1 VATQLGSNLV
11 HTSVPNVNC
20 TPLHLLCS
28 VLIRPRL
35 AGAVYTWYAATGL
48 LQEPHLCLSL
58 TVELFRPAHAI
69 CLAALTHCRRCGS
82 FVLGA
87 LGWSTVFWT
96 FSLASLL
103 AAQAVWQIVDHFKYP
118 ASKYGELVA
127 VSIHNTDCEFGS
139 CINWHHECQ
148 ALQDQIYSTCSCC
161 CCSML
166 LLVRGWA
173 AASSCRCWLLA
184 AGCRHRPPVHP
195 LRGTPQKKVVYVCAG
210 SRCWSPCS

>member
-1 VATQLGSNLV
+1 MHCADKA
-11 HTSVPNVNC
+11 
-20 TPLHLLCS
+20 
-28 VLIRPRL
+28 RL

-48 LQEPHLCLSL
+48 LQEHLCLSL
-58 TVELFRPAHAI
+58 IMELFRPAHAI
-69 CLAALTHCRRCGS
+69 CLAAISHCRRCGS

-139 CINWHHECQ
+139 CIN
-148 ALQDQIYSTCSCC
+148 
-161 CCSML
+161 
-166 LLVRGWA
+166 
-173 AASSCRCWLLA
+173 
-184 AGCRHRPPVHP
+184 
-195 LRGTPQKKVVYVCAG
+195 
-210 SRCWSPCS
+210 